1 MTLELEGKV
10 KTKLPAQG
18 GTSARGAWTRQD
30 FVVEYQ
36 DGNYPAEACFS
47 AWGQDRV
54 DELARFEVGD
64 AVKVSFN
71 IKAREYSGRWYNDLR
86 VWRISPA
93 GQTAQQPAAPAYQQP
108 APAYQPAPQPAYAAP
123 AAPQPAAPAPSI
135 DDMPVDLGIVED
147 DLPF

>member
-1 MTLELEGKV
+1 MTLELEGRI

-18 GTSARGAWTRQD
+18 GTSARGTWTRQD
-30 FVVEYQ
+30 FVLEYQ

-47 AWGQDRV
+47 AWGQDKV
-54 DELARFEVGD
+54 DELARFQQGD

-86 VWRISPA
+86 VWRISAA
-93 GQTAQQPAAPAYQQP
+93 GATQQQPAQAPAYQ
-108 APAYQPAPQPAYAAP
+108 APQPQVYQ
-123 AAPQPAAPAPSI
+123 APQPAAPAYSAPAPGI
-135 DDMPVDLGIVED
+135 QDMPVDLDMNED

>member
-1 MTLELEGKV
+1 MTLELEGKI

-36 DGNYPAEACFS
+36 DGNFPAEACFS
-47 AWGQDRV
+47 AWGQERV
-54 DELARFEVGD
+54 DELSRYNEGD

-71 IKAREYSGRWYNDLR
+71 VRAREYGGRWYNDLR
-86 VWRISPA
+86 VWRLAAA
-93 GQTAQQPAAPAYQQP
+93 GAPQAQAAPQA
-108 APAYQPAPQPAYAAP
+108 APYAAPQPAPQPQA
-123 AAPQPAAPAPSI
+123 PAAPAPTI
-135 DDMPVDLGIVED
+135 DDMPIDLGTGED

>member
-36 DGNYPAEACFS
+36 DGSYPAEACFS

-93 GQTAQQPAAPAYQQP
+93 GQPAQQAAPAPQQAYAPVAPQQP
-108 APAYQPAPQPAYAAP
+108 SYAPST
-123 AAPQPAAPAPSI
+123 PQPAAPAPSI
-135 DDMPVDLGIVED
+135 DDMPVDLGVVED

>member
-1 MTLELEGKV
+1 MTLDLEGRI

-18 GTSARGAWTRQD
+18 GTSARGAWVRQD

-36 DGNYPAEACFS
+36 DGNFMSEACFS

-54 DELARFEVGD
+54 DELARFQEGD

-71 IKAREYSGRWYNDLR
+71 VRAREYGGRWYNDLR
-86 VWRISPA
+86 VWRLSAA
-93 GQTAQQPAAPAYQQP
+93 GAPQAQAAPQA
-108 APAYQPAPQPAYAAP
+108 AAPQ
-123 AAPQPAAPAPSI
+123 AAPQPVPPPQAPAFSAPAPTI
-135 DDMPVDLGIVED
+135 ADMPIDIGTGED